1 MYGIQQSEEEGFF
14 IFQKFTH
21 TYIHLKKIAGSQ
33 TADHFGA

>member
-1 MYGIQQSEEEGFF
+1 MYGIQQSEEGFF

-21 TYIHLKKIAGSQ
+21 TFIQKKIAGSQ